1 MPNNDNQFQSRLGTT
16 LATFAQGG
24 TYSDWV
30 QLNGRLVALY
40 ADAARFVP
48 VAAGSITFRASW
60 GASGTGYPV
69 QTNDG
74 TVLKVLAFSTA
85 IYAVF
90 GEARWPT
97 SGIGFTRL
105 QLQADG
111 TASTAAGGTF
121 VLITENN

>member
-16 LATFAQGG
+16 TATFAQGG

-90 GEARWPT
+90 GEPRWPT

>member
-1 MPNNDNQFQSRLGTT
+1 MPDDNQFAPRLGTV

-24 TYSDWV
+24 TYSDWL

-60 GASGTGYPV
+60 DTSGTGYPV

-85 IYAVF
+85 QYHIF
-90 GEARWPT
+90 GEPRWPT
-97 SGIGFTRL
+97 AGLSYTRL
-105 QLQADG
+105 QLQAEG
-111 TASTAAGGTF
+111 TPSTAAGGTI
-121 VLITENN
+121 VLVTER

>member
-1 MPNNDNQFQSRLGTT
+1 MPHDIEFQPRLGTT
-16 LATFAQGG
+16 LATFAHGG
-24 TYSDWV
+24 TYSEWV

-85 IYAVF
+85 QYFQF
-90 GEARWPT
+90 GESRWPT
-97 SGIGFTRL
+97 TGLGYTRL
-105 QLQADG
+105 QLQAEG
-111 TASTAAGGTF
+111 TPSTAIGGTV
-121 VLITENN
+121 VLITER